1 MSDAEGF
8 NTTHANGSR
17 QREAEPEYL
26 TARQLAAI
34 LQVSESTIY
43 KLAREA
49 RIPSVRL
56 TARLVRFNLRAVRK
70 ALEHDSLNQKA
81 RVADIADSGA
91 NAQLSIFDLL
101 A

>member
-1 MSDAEGF
+1 MSDTGRNNLEQ
-8 NTTHANGSR
+8 ANGNR
-17 QREAEPEYL
+17 QRETEPEFL

-56 TARLVRFNLRAVRK
+56 TSRLVRFNLRAVRK
-70 ALEHDSLNQKA
+70 TLEHDSANNKNRA
-81 RVADIADSGA
+81 ADQQDTGA
-91 NAQLSIFDLL
+91 SSQLSIFDLL
-101 A
+101 D